1 MASES
6 SPSPQDPTPIQARL
20 RELAHRLREA
30 KHLEPDS
37 QRELAEL
44 ADELA
49 ASGDFTKASS
59 TEVAQLLDTS
69 ARVIDTLHRSPQ
81 TPVPATLRERLAK
94 AIYAAEARAPVLAGV
109 AHRLLDVLADL
120 GI

>member
-1 MASES
+1 MAS
-6 SPSPQDPTPIQARL
+6 DPAPNAANPAEIRERL
-20 RELAHRLREA
+20 RQLARMLREA
-30 KHLEPDS
+30 QHLEPDTRR
-37 QRELAEL
+37 QLAEL

-59 TEVAQLLDTS
+59 AEASRLLDTS
-69 ARVIDTLHRSPQ
+69 ARVIDALHKEPEAEL
-81 TPVPATLRERLAK
+81 PATLRERLGES
-94 AIYAAEARAPVLAGV
+94 IMAAEARAPVLAGV